1 MSTPTKTPPA
11 APANKSSTVPKI
23 NPVAKRTESIAG
35 DSAAATAK
43 DDTNK
48 AIEKLETRF
57 KAVNTNNVARVAN
70 SRVTSND
77 EKLIP
82 LVSLK
87 NGQPLAR
94 FPETAK
100 DVGKST
106 LTQMNV
112 FLTQLDAERTGSEA
126 ARRERLRL
134 HIGLIPNPA

>member
-57 KAVNTNNVARVAN
+57 KAVYVASSFQLRRHMMSLTCASNTNNVARVAN

-106 LTQMNV
+106 C
-112 FLTQLDAERTGSEA
+112 EC
-126 ARRERLRL
+126 
-134 HIGLIPNPA
+134 